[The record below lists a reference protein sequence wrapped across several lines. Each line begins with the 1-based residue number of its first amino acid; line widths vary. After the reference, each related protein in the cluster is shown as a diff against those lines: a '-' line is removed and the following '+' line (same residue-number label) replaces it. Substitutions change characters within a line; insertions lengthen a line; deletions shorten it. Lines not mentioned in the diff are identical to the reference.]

1 MNSYIIK
8 VYNNYQWGKK
18 VVADFLND
26 IAKTIDYQK
35 FILGINY
42 NKWEIWYT
50 LQCDDNLYPT
60 RESNFY
66 SSFNNFQI
74 AKDTKNTNIYNP
86 DKTVVGEITLE
97 NSYFFPFKI
106 HEDDD
111 TDLIYNIFRS
121 MENLDLVNDKLGY
134 YIVMEP
140 VKSDWA
146 TFLLKS
152 KWSKL
157 WFNVRLGLNF
167 WKYMRSIKTQ
177 SDRKAKWRQYYESK
191 IQKKLFRTKIYI
203 VCESTNNKIAEGK
216 IRSIFNNLKIFD
228 NYPLNEFK
236 LDFDNINKKIVWL
249 DINWWIIWEAVADV
263 LNLIWIGKSSS
274 SQSSQNIDNIY
285 NTDLSNWVY
294 MSSDELSQIFQFP
307 KNPQT
312 ETSLSKVTSKKLSL
326 PVWVPNILYDVLPN
340 SEVLAKNIWPDLNVI
355 WISDYRSTS
364 VPIGIYDED
373 RLRHIYVIGKT
384 WVGKSK
390 FMENLIVNDILAGK
404 WICLL
409 DPHGDSFD
417 LALASIPEHRQKDV
431 IIFDPTDTEFPFCFN
446 PLDVKSTESKQILA
460 KWFIDIFNKF
470 FGSNWNSM
478 LEHVLRMIFLALLDK
493 PGSTLFDIIR
503 TLTDKDFRYDMIECI
518 TDDVVHNFWTNEF
531 AWRSQQF
538 NTQAIMP
545 IMNKVGQLLSIDM
558 LKNIFASKENKL
570 DFRDAMD
577 SGKIILVKLSK
588 GKLQEE
594 IMWFLGAMFVTKI
607 YQAAM
612 SRAGTEKKD
621 RKNFYLYVDEFQNF
635 ATSTFNEILSEARK
649 YWLGMTIAHQFIKQ
663 IPNNISDALFG
674 NVGTIVSFRVSSEDG
689 SYMAK
694 HFDPFLTGYDL
705 ANLSMRECYVKLQV
719 KWIVKDPFSVRTA
732 YIPETIIDKNHIMD
746 IYNLS
751 RAKYNRSLA
760 EAKKVVEEQQK
771 DVLAAIDDFMEP
783 LI

>member
-1 MNSYIIK
+1 
-8 VYNNYQWGKK
+8 
-18 VVADFLND
+18 
-26 IAKTIDYQK
+26 
-35 FILGINY
+35 
-42 NKWEIWYT
+42 
-50 LQCDDNLYPT
+50 
-60 RESNFY
+60 
-66 SSFNNFQI
+66 
-74 AKDTKNTNIYNP
+74 
-86 DKTVVGEITLE
+86 
-97 NSYFFPFKI
+97 
-106 HEDDD
+106 
-111 TDLIYNIFRS
+111 
-121 MENLDLVNDKLGY
+121 
-134 YIVMEP
+134 
-140 VKSDWA
+140 
-146 TFLLKS
+146 
-152 KWSKL
+152 
-157 WFNVRLGLNF
+157 
-167 WKYMRSIKTQ
+167 
-177 SDRKAKWRQYYESK
+177 
-191 IQKKLFRTKIYI
+191 
-203 VCESTNNKIAEGK
+203 
-216 IRSIFNNLKIFD
+216 
-228 NYPLNEFK
+228 
-236 LDFDNINKKIVWL
+236 
-249 DINWWIIWEAVADV
+249 
-263 LNLIWIGKSSS
+263 
-274 SQSSQNIDNIY
+274 
-285 NTDLSNWVY
+285 

-326 PVWVPNILYDVLPN
+326 PVWVPNIPYDILQN
-340 SEVLAKNIWPDLNVI
+340 GEVLAKNIWPDLNVI

-612 SRAGTEKKD
+612 SRAGTERKD

-674 NVGTIVSFRVSSEDG
+674 NVGTIVSFRVSSEDW

-760 EAKKVVEEQQK
+760 EAKKVVEEEQK